1 MFMAQPLRVGGHY
14 RLRRTKLAR
23 PVIATPLPAMVLRK
37 GRALAN
43 LAASDTSLGGRSVK
57 TSKACTLLLA
67 VLLAGS
73 AAADESTM
81 KELTPTGKLRVALVF
96 APSKSAFF
104 VVKDASGKPRGVT
117 VDLADALAKTL
128 SVAPAYVF
136 DPNSGLA
143 TDAAESGAV

>member
-1 MFMAQPLRVGGHY
+1 
-14 RLRRTKLAR
+14 
-23 PVIATPLPAMVLRK
+23 MVLRK

-128 SVAPAYVF
+128 SVAAENPARSTS
-136 DPNSGLA
+136 PSCRWTRSARSASLSA
-143 TDAAESGAV
+143 RTIS